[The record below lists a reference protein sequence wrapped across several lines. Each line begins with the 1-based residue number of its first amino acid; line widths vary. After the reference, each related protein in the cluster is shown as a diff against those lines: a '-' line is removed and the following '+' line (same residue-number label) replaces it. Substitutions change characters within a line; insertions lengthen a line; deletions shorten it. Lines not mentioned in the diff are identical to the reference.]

1 MVVAW
6 NAGLIRLVSTP
17 RVVITQ
23 LSRGMVFGQPGDVA
37 QQHRI
42 LNKALELLEQDAPL
56 EPAYLDEGIEEA
68 RNPT

>member
-1 MVVAW
+1 
-6 NAGLIRLVSTP
+6 
-17 RVVITQ
+17 
-23 LSRGMVFGQPGDVA
+23 MVFGQPGDEA

>member
-17 RVVITQ
+17 RVVITP
-23 LSRGMVFGQPGDVA
+23 LSRGMVFGQPSDAA
-37 QQHRI
+37 QQLRI

-56 EPAYLDEGIEEA
+56 EPVYFDEGIEAA
-68 RNPT
+68 RISA